1 MLSPGAP
8 RAQNWA
14 VGSERKSGF
23 DLRAVLIEINWAR
36 RAAPFERT
44 LWKINLGGEREG
56 SRTPPPM
63 DEPEEEQS
71 GVSVLV
77 RIPKKPKTGSLSGD
91 VVLSMDEP
99 RRSSEAFSVGRAG
112 VSVLVRIP
120 QKSETGSLSG
130 DVSLP
135 VDELEEEQ

>member
-1 MLSPGAP
+1 
-8 RAQNWA
+8 
-14 VGSERKSGF
+14 
-23 DLRAVLIEINWAR
+23 
-36 RAAPFERT
+36 
-44 LWKINLGGEREG
+44 
-56 SRTPPPM
+56 M

-91 VVLSMDEP
+91 VVLPMDEP
-99 RRSSEAFSVGRAG
+99 RRSSEAFSVGRVG

-120 QKSETGSLSG
+120 KKSETGSLSG